1 MFLIVRIIGRPS
13 PLPDGVWHNTEVADI
28 HIEPVHAVL
37 PCLTRGVRSEVA
49 KLCPCAYLACCPVR
63 TVLAKNIVVTSGTS
77 NENTF
82 NTENTYMSPV
92 ALFWVV
98 ITAEPTTPGI
108 PVADVVHNTADSLLH
123 LVFSQLVKPILPL
136 GESE

>member
-1 MFLIVRIIGRPS
+1 
-13 PLPDGVWHNTEVADI
+13 
-28 HIEPVHAVL
+28 
-37 PCLTRGVRSEVA
+37 
-49 KLCPCAYLACCPVR
+49 
-63 TVLAKNIVVTSGTS
+63 LAKNIVVTSGTS